1 MSTGTRISLV
11 KGEHGWVA
19 TDEGSGISSQPM
31 PTREGALDDLDENVA
46 LATGE
51 LELSEDTPA
60 DVEATDGELEPGDT
74 VSHDDL
80 KRELGIE

>member
-19 TDEGSGISSQPM
+19 TDEESGITSQPM

-51 LELSEDTPA
+51 LELSEETIA
-60 DVEATDGELEPGDT
+60 DIEATEGELERGETAP
-74 VSHDDL
+74 HDDL
-80 KRELGIE
+80 KRELGLE

>member
-1 MSTGTRISLV
+1 MSTGTRINLV

-19 TDEGSGISSQPM
+19 TDEESGISSQPM

-51 LELSEDTPA
+51 LEMSEETIA
-60 DVEATDGELEPGDT
+60 DLEATEGELERGET
-74 VSHDDL
+74 VSHADL
-80 KRELGIE
+80 KRKLGIE